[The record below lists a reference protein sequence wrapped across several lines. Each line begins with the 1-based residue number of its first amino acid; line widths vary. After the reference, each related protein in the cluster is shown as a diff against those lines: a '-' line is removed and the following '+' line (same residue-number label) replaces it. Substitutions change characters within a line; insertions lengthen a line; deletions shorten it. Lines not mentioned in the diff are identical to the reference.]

1 MKTLYVEQNFPK
13 VHIGVWESGN
23 LANSPLWW
31 RRILRNSY
39 KSPFRPNV
47 VRQNNL
53 LYNRL
58 FFFYVPNNVWSE
70 RTFVRVKKYSSPP
83 QRWIGQIS
91 TFSDSSMDFQETLL
105 NLQCFH
111 ILYGKIY
118 SLWEFQKPPIL
129 KVMQNFAPVF
139 IFHGA
144 VWLAHQWETKW
155 CWSITFC

>member
-1 MKTLYVEQNFPK
+1 MCAARPMSCVIFLPLPNQPAGRGSHPSIREATGIIYHRLNVQSVLAVVNVFSEEQK
-13 VHIGVWESGN
+13 VIV
-23 LANSPLWW
+23 
-31 RRILRNSY
+31 
-39 KSPFRPNV
+39 F
-47 VRQNNL
+47 NNAL
-53 LYNRL
+53 
-58 FFFYVPNNVWSE
+58 SE

-91 TFSDSSMDFQETLL
+91 IFSDSNMDFPEILL
-105 NLQCFH
+105 NFQCFH

-144 VWLAHQWETKW
+144 VWLAHQRKRFN
-155 CWSITFC
+155 I